1 MITALTSMKNA
12 PYKGIAF
19 SGKAGSGKDYFAGR
33 VFQVMAA
40 CDLHPLLKSFGELIK
55 RETEMVSG
63 LSRDDP
69 GFRAQVLIVGDA
81 ARELDPNVYVDRMR
95 EGLTRSI
102 ASGHIPIVTDVRL
115 VNERALCRSQGLL
128 LVRVTAPYVDRLAAL
143 RARGEESWILDSTHP
158 TEIELDDAEFDL
170 NVLNLW
176 SPMETFRTVTQ
187 IVTIWQGETE
197 VVQ

>member
-1 MITALTSMKNA
+1 MATATT

-55 RETEMVSG
+55 RETEMITG
-63 LSRDDP
+63 LDRTDP
-69 GFRAQVLIVGDA
+69 SFRAQALIVGDA

-95 EGLTRSI
+95 SGLVRAVAT
-102 ASGHIPIVTDVRL
+102 GHIPIVTDVRL
-115 VNERALCRSQGLL
+115 RNERELCRSQGLL
-128 LVRVTAPYVDRLAAL
+128 LVRLAAPYVDRLAAL
-143 RARGEESWILDSTHP
+143 RERGEDPWILDSAHA
-158 TEIELDDAEFDL
+158 TETELDDAEFDL
-170 NVLNLW
+170 SVVNLW
-176 SPMETFRTVTQ
+176 NPMETFRTVTQ

-197 VVQ
+197 VVA